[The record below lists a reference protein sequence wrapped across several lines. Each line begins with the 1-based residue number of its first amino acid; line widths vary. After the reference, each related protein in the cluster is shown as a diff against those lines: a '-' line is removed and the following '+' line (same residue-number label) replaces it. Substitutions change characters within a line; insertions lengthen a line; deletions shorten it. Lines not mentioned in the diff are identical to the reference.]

1 MTDKILVVDD
11 EDKIREVLV
20 PFLRMEGFETS
31 EAGDG
36 ESALRILTEQSDISL
51 VLLDW
56 MMPGLSGIALL
67 TKMREITN
75 VPIIFLTARTQEVDK
90 LLGLE
95 IGADDYITKPFS
107 IREIAARI
115 RAVLR
120 RSGRRLPMA
129 AANNTIE
136 DHAVIKRDEL
146 MIDPSRHQVSVR
158 GAEAILTPTEFKL
171 LYTLALSPGR
181 VYSRLQ
187 LLESALGEEYAGYER
202 SIDTH
207 IRNLRKK
214 IEADAANPR
223 YIVTVFGIGYKFG
236 AGS

>member
-1 MTDKILVVDD
+1 MADKILVVDD

-20 PFLRMEGFETS
+20 PYLRMEGFETS
-31 EAGDG
+31 EAADG
-36 ESALRILTEQSDISL
+36 ETALRMLADQSDISL

-56 MMPGLSGIALL
+56 MMPGLSGISLL

-107 IREIAARI
+107 IREVAARI

-120 RSGRRLPMA
+120 RSGRQLPDEP
-129 AANNTIE
+129 TDSGTE
-136 DHAVIKRDEL
+136 DHPVITREDL
-146 MIDPSRHQVSVR
+146 IIDPSRHHVLVR
-158 GAEAILTPTEFKL
+158 GTEAVLTPTEFNL
-171 LYTLALSPGR
+171 LHTLASSPGR

-214 IEADAANPR
+214 IEADPANPR

-236 AGS
+236 AGQ

>member
-107 IREIAARI
+107 IREVAARI

-146 MIDPSRHQVSVR
+146 MIDLMRY
-158 GAEAILTPTEFKL
+158 LN
-171 LYTLALSPGR
+171 R
-181 VYSRLQ
+181 VD
-187 LLESALGEEYAGYER
+187 G
-202 SIDTH
+202 TTFV
-207 IRNLRKK
+207 
-214 IEADAANPR
+214 
-223 YIVTVFGIGYKFG
+223 IVTHDPNVAAKTHRVLYMDSGQIIQERQVQEM
-236 AGS
+236 AVEST

>member
-31 EAGDG
+31 EAEDG
-36 ESALRILTEQSDISL
+36 ESALRILAEQSDISL

-67 TKMREITN
+67 TRMREITN

-107 IREIAARI
+107 IREVAARI

-120 RSGRRLPMA
+120 RTERRLPA
-129 AANNTIE
+129 AATDKKFE
-136 DHAVIKRDEL
+136 DHSVITREDL
-146 MIDPSRHQVSVR
+146 VIDPSRFQVSVR

-171 LYTLALSPGR
+171 LYMLAMSPGR

-214 IEADAANPR
+214 IEADPANPH

-236 AGS
+236 ASQ